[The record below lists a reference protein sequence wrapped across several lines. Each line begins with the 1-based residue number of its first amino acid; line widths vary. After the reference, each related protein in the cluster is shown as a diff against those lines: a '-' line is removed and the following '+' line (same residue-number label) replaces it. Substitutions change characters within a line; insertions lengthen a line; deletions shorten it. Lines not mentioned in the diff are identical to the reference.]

1 MAYDRTYYF
10 ILVPK
15 NSPITKDEIKFKDCY
30 TSREDALE
38 RLTPIFN
45 QLPIL
50 NDLLELARVEGD
62 REIEKDYS
70 VNDRADCSY
79 YEEVEYLN
87 DIKEICEGRTTLSK
101 LKYGM

>member
-1 MAYDRTYYF
+1 MSSEKSYYF

-30 TSREDALE
+30 TSREDVLE

-50 NDLLELARVEGD
+50 NDLLELAKVKG
-62 REIEKDYS
+62 EIELIKVYD
-70 VNDRADCSY
+70 NGRADSSY
-79 YEEVEYLN
+79 YEEIEYLTY
-87 DIKEICEGRTTLSK
+87 IREICGSRTTLSK
-101 LKYGM
+101 LKYEM